1 MWHDMFVQQIPFWE
15 KITRTVLVY
24 TLIAVLFRV
33 AGKRGLAAM
42 NTLDFV
48 VMFLLANVVQ
58 NAIIGNDNSLTG
70 GVIGAITLLAVNA
83 AANRLAVSSA
93 RFRWLFDGTET
104 TVITAGHVVHS
115 AVTRLGLREHELDR
129 AVRLQNGDDLR
140 QVERGVLEPSG
151 QLLLTLTPTEQG
163 ATKGDIA
170 DLAERLTRIEHALD
184 TRPAVNPSNSD
195 LHPG

>member
-24 TLIAVLFRV
+24 VLIAVLFRV

-42 NTLDFV
+42 NTLDLV

-70 GVIGAITLLAVNA
+70 GVIGATTLIVVNA
-83 AANRLAVSSA
+83 ATNRFAVCSA
-93 RFRWLFDGTET
+93 RFRWLFDGSDT
-104 TVITAGHVVHS
+104 TVITAGQIVRS
-115 AVTRLGLREHELDR
+115 AVTRLGLREHELQH
-129 AVRLQNGDDLR
+129 AVQLQNGDTLS
-140 QVERGVLEPSG
+140 QVQRGVLEPSG
-151 QLLLTLTPTEQG
+151 HLLLTLTPTEQG

-170 DLAERLTRIEHALD
+170 DLAERLTRIETAL
-184 TRPAVNPSNSD
+184 TRTPNQQI
-195 LHPG
+195 